1 MEKKAKISIVCYIA
15 LVSVL
20 GIIPLFLPPYIS
32 DLTYIDWNGRD
43 LSQDINENPDY
54 FNETFTEFN
63 ETDHL
68 YYYSVRGKAFS
79 ERVAIITL
87 QGLVNKY
94 NTSLFVEETDYD
106 SFWFGKLVDYYGLSY
121 TNISTESIWD
131 VIDRFNASINGMV
144 VYDEDLID
152 TVNVATFLASLSD
165 SIVITNV
172 MKSNFSVY
180 GITEATHDLRNRF
193 SDKIE
198 LYTWAWTNYKHLA
211 SKKCLFNLDTNKAR
225 TRDYIIASNAFT
237 CWLTPGPFGDK
248 AEIELYNQ
256 ILNETPYNIP
266 VWGWHPEGAPG
277 EYEGLRTVSH
287 AGKYMVVSS
296 WSNPTVY
303 SAFHIPQFNQTPVAF
318 DVSNFEIKNK
328 IYLAIIVSDG
338 DNIAYCHGTLRELW
352 EDPSRGDI
360 PIGFTVSPLLYKL
373 NPAVLK
379 YFYDS
384 ATPNEYFICPP
395 SGAGYCYPDMNP
407 AIGEF
412 LSHTKPALDWC
423 DMDQIWL
430 LNGYEAFE
438 PRFSDEI
445 LNAYTSNQMG
455 LDAVFLNYHDLQ
467 VESNKLINDRS
478 VFYSIFVEQQNEI
491 IGKLKTIETTG
502 QHRRG
507 PLFVYIAT
515 NSWNVQFS
523 EMSNMV
529 NQLDPEVYEV
539 LRPDQFSAVFKRY
552 EQGKPPSIFNEF
564 SIFLIAALIP
574 LISATSL
581 LALVWIKHKNTSR
594 DDTESK
600 SPTESSGNRLAN
612 EKYSK
617 LNLNLLFL
625 FADVSFLFA
634 IKYLLYTSN
643 LVILYFALLLVSVSI
658 GVLIKKKTESMFGS
672 RDNLLI
678 NIVLLSTGFLL
689 FIIDYRMVML
699 FGIPLGIVLTQQFQ
713 TQRELWSSDSIG
725 NRAFV
730 FSFIIASVVINLFT
744 MELYSTF
751 KWVIAITLMGSAL
764 FQVLLTLKFK
774 NNFSYKN
781 TFQGIYSPNIKISQY
796 KTLILAFLFL
806 FLFVPTIA
814 QERYYYHLIWGLES
828 FPTKLTLQIAIATVF
843 ILAIFLIEFMRIKE
857 VNLNK
862 KLTYL
867 IFLICIIGY
876 IFIPFLIQGIFFFY
890 LIHFMLIF
898 GSLLIIEKVFLNLP
912 QFVDP
917 GALNNEK
924 AEERSVR
931 PLKGYNMFVFGF
943 LFWFLFIFALI
954 FTPPVTIVVDTY
966 NLLEKAGI
974 IGITELNWNWFFW
987 TLFYIPSI
995 YIFICLP
1002 VTIFCLIYGAV
1013 ITLSTA
1019 LLPEGS

>member
-1 MEKKAKISIVCYIA
+1 MEKKAKISVVVYIT

-20 GIIPLFLPPYIS
+20 GIAPLFLPPYIS
-32 DLTYIDWNGRD
+32 DLSYINWNGRD
-43 LSQDINENPDY
+43 LSQDIVENADY

-68 YYYSVRGKAFS
+68 YYYSVRGKTYA
-79 ERVAIITL
+79 EKVAMITL

-106 SFWFGKLVDYYGLSY
+106 SFWFGKLVDYYGLSF
-121 TNISTESIWD
+121 TNISSENYWD
-131 VIDRFNASINGMV
+131 VIDRFNASISGMV
-144 VYDEDLID
+144 IYDEDLID

-165 SIVITNV
+165 CIVITNQ
-172 MKSNFSVY
+172 MKANFSVY
-180 GITEATHDLRNRF
+180 GITIATHDLRNQF
-193 SDKIE
+193 ANKVE

-225 TRDYIIASNAFT
+225 MRDYVIASNAFT

-256 ILNETPYNIP
+256 ILNETPQNIP

-338 DNIAYCHGTLRELW
+338 DNIGYCHGTLRELW
-352 EDPSRGDI
+352 EYPSLGDI

-379 YFYDS
+379 YFYES
-384 ATPNEYFICPP
+384 ATPNEYFVCPP
-395 SGAGYCYPDMNP
+395 SGAGYTYPDMNP

-430 LNGYEAFE
+430 LNGYEAVE

-467 VESNKLINDRS
+467 VESNKLVNERS

-491 IGKLKTIETTG
+491 IGKLKSLEITG

-523 EMSNMV
+523 EMSDMV
-529 NQLDPEVYEV
+529 DQLDPDVYEV

-552 EQGKPPSIFNEF
+552 EQERPTSIFNEF

-574 LISATSL
+574 LITATTL
-581 LALVWIKHKNTSR
+581 LALVWIKQKNSNR
-594 DDTESK
+594 DVSEFKLPVDSK
-600 SPTESSGNRLAN
+600 KNIFAS
-612 EKYSK
+612 EKFSK

-625 FADVSFLFA
+625 FTDVSFLFA

-643 LVILYFALLLVSVSI
+643 LVILYFALLLLSVSI
-658 GVLIKKKTESMFGS
+658 GVLMKKRIDNILGIKGS
-672 RDNLLI
+672 LLL
-678 NIVLLSTGFLL
+678 NIVLLSAGFLL
-689 FIIDYRMVML
+689 FVLDYRMVML
-699 FGIPLGIVLTQQFQ
+699 FGIPLGIILAQQFQ
-713 TQRELWSSDSIG
+713 TQRELWNSDSIG

-730 FSFIIASVVINLFT
+730 FSFIFALIVINLFT
-744 MELYSTF
+744 IELYNAF
-751 KWVIAITLMGSAL
+751 KWVIAIVMIMLAL
-764 FQVLLTLKFK
+764 FQVLLTYKMK
-774 NNFSYKN
+774 NNFSFEK
-781 TFQGIYSPNIKISQY
+781 TFQGKFNPDVKLSQL
-796 KTLILAFLFL
+796 KTLILAFLFI

-814 QERYYYHLIWGLES
+814 QERYYYHLIWGLE
-828 FPTKLTLQIAIATVF
+828 FYPTKLSLQFSIAAVF
-843 ILAIFLIEFMRIKE
+843 VFAVLAIEIIKM
-857 VNLNK
+857 K
-862 KLTYL
+862 KINFTKKQAYL
-867 IFLICIIGY
+867 IFLVCILGY
-876 IFIPFLIQGIFFFY
+876 IFIPFLIQGVIFFY

-898 GSLLIIEKVFLNLP
+898 GAILIIDRIFLNLP
-912 QFVDP
+912 QFVDQSI
-917 GALNNEK
+917 NTIEK
-924 AEERSVR
+924 AEMRTEK
-931 PLKGYNMFVFGF
+931 PLKGYNSFVFGF
-943 LFWFLFIFALI
+943 LFWFLFIFALV

-1002 VTIFCLIYGAV
+1002 ITIFCLIYGV
-1013 ITLSTA
+1013 IVTISTA
-1019 LLPEGS
+1019 LN